1 MQHIIRNKID
11 FDAKIAVLCGGMSS
25 EREVSLRSGKNC
37 HSALLRLGF
46 LNAVIVD
53 VDENIA
59 EKLKSEKIE
68 YAYNA
73 LHGKY
78 GEDGCIQGLLEILK
92 IPYTGCGVMSSA
104 LCMNKEYT
112 KKILSTAGMPLI
124 KSVFI
129 RKDENIL
136 ESVSG
141 LKYPMMIKPV
151 SEGSSFGMSKV
162 DNEAEL
168 LKAVEDAQKYNPDV
182 LIEEYLV
189 GICATV
195 GVLDNSN
202 SESFAEGKT
211 LDEKTFATEILE
223 LRPKNEWYDYE
234 AKYTK
239 GMTEFILPAEL
250 SDEMTKKIKELA
262 IKAHKLANCS
272 GVSRVDFHIVED
284 IPYILEINT
293 SPGMTDTSDL
303 PAQSAC
309 MGIDYDNLVLL
320 ILNSAGL
327 NK

>member
-1 MQHIIRNKID
+1 MQYNVQLKID
-11 FDAKIAVLCGGMSS
+11 KNAKIAVLCGGMSS
-25 EREVSLRSGKNC
+25 EREVSLRSGNNC
-37 HSALLRLGF
+37 QAALLRLGYK
-46 LNAVIVD
+46 NAVLID

-59 EKLKSEKIE
+59 EKLKVEKIE

-92 IPYTGCGVMSSA
+92 IPYSGCGTMSSA

-112 KKILSTAGMPLI
+112 KKILSTTGIPLI

-129 RKDENIL
+129 RKNEDVL
-136 ESVSG
+136 DSVKD

-162 DNEAEL
+162 ENESEL
-168 LKAVEDAQKYNPDV
+168 LEAVEAAQKFNPDV

-195 GVLDNSN
+195 GVLEDGDKV
-202 SESFAEGKT
+202 FT
-211 LDEKTFATEILE
+211 TEILE

-239 GMTEFILPAEL
+239 GLTDFILPAEISTEL
-250 SDEMTKKIKELA
+250 TTRIKEIA
-262 IKAHKLANCS
+262 VQAHKLANCS
-272 GVSRVDFHIVED
+272 GVSRVDFHIVGD
-284 IPYILEINT
+284 IPYVLEINT

-303 PAQSAC
+303 PAQAAC
-309 MGIDYDNLVLL
+309 VGIDYDNLVLL
-320 ILNSAGL
+320 ILNSVGL

>member
-1 MQHIIRNKID
+1 MQYSVQSKID
-11 FDAKIAVLCGGMSS
+11 KNANIAVLCGGMSS

-37 HSALLRLGF
+37 HAALLRLGF
-46 LNAVIVD
+46 KNAIIID
-53 VDENIA
+53 VSENIA
-59 EKLKSEKIE
+59 QELKEKKIR

-92 IPYTGCGVMSSA
+92 IPYSGCGTMSSA

-112 KKILSTAGMPLI
+112 KKILSTAGLPLI

-129 RKDENIL
+129 RKGENIL
-136 ESVSG
+136 DAVKE

-162 DNEAEL
+162 ENEAEL
-168 LKAVEDAQKYNPDV
+168 LKAVTQAQKYNPDV

-195 GVLDNSN
+195 GVLQD
-202 SESFAEGKT
+202 
-211 LDEKTFATEILE
+211 DDKTFATEILE

-250 SDEMTKKIKELA
+250 SEEMTQKVKSLA

-272 GVSRVDFHIVED
+272 GVSRVDFHIVDE

-303 PAQSAC
+303 PAQALC
-309 MGIDYDNLVLL
+309 MGIDYDTLVLL
-320 ILNSAGL
+320 ILNSVGL

>member
-129 RKDENIL
+129 RKNEDIL
-136 ESVSG
+136 KAVSG

-182 LIEEYLV
+182 LVEEYLV

-195 GVLDNSN
+195 GVLENDN
-202 SESFAEGKT
+202 EI
-211 LDEKTFATEILE
+211 FATEILE

-250 SDEMTKKIKELA
+250 SEEMTKKIKELA